1 MQTDNRFLD
10 DLAKVASGA
19 LGSVSGVK
27 HEVEVRIQQ
36 QLERLLARMN
46 LVPREEFDAMKA
58 VAQAAREAQ
67 IKLEARVVALE
78 ARLAAE
84 DAIAAG
90 DAADAPAQ
98 ESEFWTALGPLLRL
112 GLEISLI
119 PRLRSTPKFASL
131 FVVGIH
137 HSVI

>member
-84 DAIAAG
+84 DAIAA
-90 DAADAPAQ
+90 ADVPPQ
-98 ESEFWTALGPLLRL
+98 ESESERP
-112 GLEISLI
+112 
-119 PRLRSTPKFASL
+119 
-131 FVVGIH
+131 
-137 HSVI
+137 

>member
-1 MQTDNRFLD
+1 MEWMETAAVRFISGSTDSGKRSNMQTDNRFLD

-67 IKLEARVVALE
+67 IRLEARVAALE

-84 DAIAAG
+84 DAIAAAG
-90 DAADAPAQ
+90 TSPQ
-98 ESEFWTALGPLLRL
+98 ESESERP
-112 GLEISLI
+112 
-119 PRLRSTPKFASL
+119 
-131 FVVGIH
+131 
-137 HSVI
+137 

>member
-1 MQTDNRFLD
+1 METAAVRFISGSTDSGKRSNMQTDNRFLD

-67 IKLEARVVALE
+67 IKLEARVATLE

-84 DAIAAG
+84 DAIAAANLAEAPEAN
-90 DAADAPAQ
+90 AAAQ
-98 ESEFWTALGPLLRL
+98 ESESDRP
-112 GLEISLI
+112 
-119 PRLRSTPKFASL
+119 
-131 FVVGIH
+131 
-137 HSVI
+137 

>member
-1 MQTDNRFLD
+1 MDGNDRRSVYKWTHRQRQAKPDMQTDNRFLD

-19 LGSVSGVK
+19 LGSVSGIK

-67 IKLEARVVALE
+67 IKLEARVVTLE

-84 DAIAAG
+84 DAIAA
-90 DAADAPAQ
+90 ADAPAQ
-98 ESEFWTALGPLLRL
+98 ESESERP
-112 GLEISLI
+112 
-119 PRLRSTPKFASL
+119 
-131 FVVGIH
+131 
-137 HSVI
+137 

>member
-19 LGSVSGVK
+19 LGSVTGMK

-36 QLERLLARMN
+36 QIERLLARMN

-67 IKLEARVVALE
+67 IRLESRVAALE

-84 DAIAAG
+84 DAIAAANR
-90 DAADAPAQ
+90 DEAPSQ
-98 ESEFWTALGPLLRL
+98 ESEPGEP
-112 GLEISLI
+112 
-119 PRLRSTPKFASL
+119 
-131 FVVGIH
+131 
-137 HSVI
+137 

>member
-27 HEVEVRIQQ
+27 QEVEVRLQQ
-36 QLERLLARMN
+36 QLEKLLARMN

-67 IKLEARVVALE
+67 IKLEARVAALE

-84 DAIAAG
+84 DAIAA
-90 DAADAPAQ
+90 AAAPPQ
-98 ESEFWTALGPLLRL
+98 ESESERP
-112 GLEISLI
+112 
-119 PRLRSTPKFASL
+119 
-131 FVVGIH
+131 
-137 HSVI
+137 